1 MLENFKA
8 FALKGNVIDL
18 AVWVVIGTAFGKIV
32 ASLVADVIM
41 PVIGIILNGI
51 DFKTLAYKFTNPIT
65 SQTVDIT
72 YGNFIQSVFDFT
84 IVAFALFLFVTMLNK
99 AMEKM
104 KKKQE
109 KEAAAAAPAK
119 APEVQLLEEIR
130 DLLKKKSS
138 ASVK

>member
-1 MLENFKA
+1 
-8 FALKGNVIDL
+8 
-18 AVWVVIGTAFGKIV
+18 VVIGTAFGKIV

-51 DFKTLAYKFTNPIT
+51 DFKKLAYTFSNPLTNK
-65 SQTVDIT
+65 SVDIT

-84 IVAFALFLFVTMLNK
+84 VVAFALFLFVTMLNK

-109 KEAAAAAPAK
+109 AVAAAAPVPADVK
-119 APEVQLLEEIR
+119 LLEEIR
-130 DLLKKKSS
+130 DLLKKK
-138 ASVK
+138 A